1 MTRSR
6 WRRAGIGVRLLAAQ
20 ALVLLVA
27 AAAVWVVAAIVG
39 PPLFREHLHRAGV
52 PADSLEELAHACHD
66 LRARVLAEEV
76 LYIHCWGGRGRTGVV
91 AACLL
96 GLLYEGVDAEEA
108 LDRVQAYF
116 ATRAPGNPSPE
127 TEPQRQQVR
136 DFYYAGYNEARPG

>member
-1 MTRSR
+1 MQ
-6 WRRAGIGVRLLAAQ
+6 GVLCVDLDESFQTHIYLQNVASIQPRKGPLKF
-20 ALVLLVA
+20 ALVGQQVDETSTEVFDLVRR
-27 AAAVWVVAAIVG
+27 V
-39 PPLFREHLHRAGV
+39 
-52 PADSLEELAHACHD
+52 HD
-66 LRARVLAEEV
+66 GEGI
-76 LYIHCWGGRGRTGVV
+76 YIHCWGGRGRTGIV

-96 GLLYEGVDAEEA
+96 GLLYDGMDAEEA